1 MVSIIN
7 TAIMNYTN
15 LSLYYYEIRRYVA
28 MFIFIAAPIVIF
40 AQRAYSVN
48 EGEAGQVQLLL
59 SNPSSTAITI
69 EVLTNDVH
77 ATGN

>member
-1 MVSIIN
+1 
-7 TAIMNYTN
+7 MNYTN
-15 LSLYYYEIRRYVA
+15 LSLCYYEICRYVA

-40 AQRAYSVN
+40 AQRAYNVF

-69 EVLTNDVH
+69 EVLTHDLD